1 MPIRQLRRDAC
12 RALAGSSHADGP
24 DALRQ
29 HLVGLFASGSLSAQ
43 ALTKLAWFITRGG
56 GSGVADLA
64 RDPDSIGR
72 NAARH
77 LKERLG
83 MNDIADNFLLYV
95 AVPQHHGRGKLATRR
110 PLPILPTRNY
120 RENVPQPQARVYGAR
135 GCTRPLVRQ
144 FLFPRHGACSRRW
157 QVLPAAVVHGLGQT

>member
-24 DALRQ
+24 GALRQ

-43 ALTKLAWFITRGG
+43 ALTKLAWFITRAG

-83 MNDIADNFLLYV
+83 MNDIADNFLLYA

-110 PLPILPTRNY
+110 PLPILPT
-120 RENVPQPQARVYGAR
+120 
-135 GCTRPLVRQ
+135 
-144 FLFPRHGACSRRW
+144 H
-157 QVLPAAVVHGLGQT
+157 